1 MVTLR
6 QLQYM
11 LAIVEEGS
19 FTRAAQRLHISQ
31 PALSRQLQALER
43 FCGGLLVERDARP
56 LRLTALGQAI
66 HPHVR
71 AAVTE
76 AGRIRPAAA
85 RAVSGLRGELQLATM
100 DSISLGL
107 LPPVLRAWHESHP
120 AMEVRLAE
128 HRRTKDLMAALG
140 EGRAD
145 IAIGPAL
152 DGWHGSRRLI
162 GVAEFVVVLPPGDTA
177 AEHAAG
183 EALPLAD
190 LADRAWVRLAPDNT
204 LGAVLDEA
212 CATAGFTPRTAVQ
225 AEQSAAT
232 PWLAASGLGPALV
245 PAYLLPPRFT
255 GHTRLPDPPVRQPL
269 FAYTAAT
276 PGPVVAGFVEVLV
289 RHARV
294 ARAPDPD
301 GPGAVSGR

>member
-43 FCGGLLVERDARP
+43 FCGGSLVEREARP

-66 HPHVR
+66 QPHVR
-71 AAVTE
+71 AAVAE
-76 AGRIRPAAA
+76 ADRIRPAAA
-85 RAVSGLRGELQLATM
+85 RAVSGLGSELQLAAL
-100 DSISLGL
+100 DSVSLGL

-120 AMEVRLAE
+120 AMEVRLTE
-128 HRRTKDLMAALG
+128 HRRAEDLAAALG

-145 IAIGPAL
+145 IAIGPVL
-152 DGWHGSRRLI
+152 DGWHGARRLI
-162 GVAEFVVVLPPGDTA
+162 GVAEFMVVLPPGDTA
-177 AEHAAG
+177 AARPAG
-183 EALPLAD
+183 VLPLAE
-190 LADRAWVRLAPDNT
+190 LADRAWVRLAPGST
-204 LGAVLDEA
+204 LSAVLDDA
-212 CATAGFTPRTAVQ
+212 CAAAGFTPKSAVQ
-225 AEQSAAT
+225 TEQSAAT

-245 PAYLLPPRFT
+245 PAYLLPPHFT
-255 GHTRLPDPPVRQPL
+255 GHTVLPDPPVRQPL
-269 FAYTAAT
+269 FAYTAAA

-294 ARAPDPD
+294 ARGPDPD
-301 GPGAVSGR
+301 DPGAVSGR